1 MVPALDETHR
11 ASQGVAMFDFPLNV
25 SAVGLIG
32 SPLDRADTLRRD
44 PQAVA
49 DARAAPG
56 ARWLLFQEL
65 NPLVVDGSVA
75 RVPRDALPDLGESVF
90 LGLENGEPRFAAVA
104 NGAALNGEFQGL
116 RQVAAAV
123 IAAEGATLSL
133 ARSLL
138 EWHTRNSFCSN
149 CGAKSEMAKGGYARH
164 CPACGTDHFP
174 RVDPV
179 AIMLAVDTERQ
190 RVLLGR
196 QRRFPPRFVSALAG
210 FVEPGE
216 GFEEAV
222 RRELHEEAGI
232 RTDRVAY
239 VASQPW
245 PFPHS
250 LMIGAFAE
258 ATSTEITI
266 DENELEAADWYSREQ
281 VTQALEGTGQIRVP
295 PPLAIAHTLLRT
307 WVDYIR

>member
-1 MVPALDETHR
+1 
-11 ASQGVAMFDFPLNV
+11 
-25 SAVGLIG
+25 
-32 SPLDRADTLRRD
+32 
-44 PQAVA
+44 
-49 DARAAPG
+49 
-56 ARWLLFQEL
+56 
-65 NPLVVDGSVA
+65 
-75 RVPRDALPDLGESVF
+75 LPDLGESVF